1 MIYDIG
7 DYRYDDQLLPTRY
20 TPLVGSTPSD
30 IVRYLESHFS
40 GKGFDDM
47 LRADAYYEG
56 KQPLKYMAPA
66 LEQELGDRISQLVLN
81 WCRLGADAYE
91 NRLDVEFFRYR
102 GDASGDDNLAQI
114 WQAND
119 CDEQSQQGHLESLIL
134 GRSYVIVGAGD
145 APDDAPLIT
154 VESPFQVAAVRDP
167 RTRRIVKALKR
178 WDENN
183 YRLGTLYLP
192 DYTLG
197 VIWEKG
203 EWRVT
208 SRDNHNLGG
217 PPVVALVN
225 RPRLL
230 RPDGVSEFHDVIPIA
245 DAANKMATD
254 MMVSGEFHAMP
265 RRWAFGLKEDD
276 FVDEAGNPISSWS
289 AIAGRLWSSENKDI
303 NVGQFQ
309 ESDLAV
315 FHNTI
320 KVLAQLA
327 SQQLALPPH
336 YLAFTSDNPTSA
348 DAIRSSE
355 TQLVKRV
362 ERKHTFLGGAW
373 EDVMRLVLRIQ
384 TGVWDEAARQLE
396 TKWRDPST
404 PTIAQK
410 ADAAVKLNQAGIV
423 PIEQTRED
431 MGYTSE
437 QRRRMAEMDA
447 VAASAD
453 PVVSAARALT
463 NGGANASA
471 GGQ

>member
-1 MIYDIG
+1 LMIFDVG
-7 DYRYDDQLLPTRY
+7 GYRYDDQLVLPAPVVEPTV
-20 TPLVGSTPSD
+20 TGLVRDLIGGLSG
-30 IVRYLESHFS
+30 ESY
-40 GKGFDDM
+40 DDM

-66 LEQELGDRISQLVLN
+66 LEAELGGRISQLVLN

-91 NRLDVEFFRYR
+91 NRLDVEAFRFA
-102 GDASGDDNLAQI
+102 GKSSGDEKLAAV

-145 APDDAPLIT
+145 TADDAPLIT
-154 VESPFQVAAVRDP
+154 VESPFQVAVQRDP
-167 RTRRIVKALKR
+167 RTRRIVRALKR
-178 WDENN
+178 WDENG
-183 YRLGTLYLP
+183 YRLGSLYLP
-192 DYTLG
+192 MATLG
-197 VIWEKG
+197 VVWEKG

-208 SRDNHNLGG
+208 SRDDHELGRT
-217 PPVVALVN
+217 PVAALVN

-230 RPDGVSEFHDVIPIA
+230 RPNGVSEFHDIIPIA

-289 AIAGRLWSSENKDI
+289 AIAGRLWSSENENV

-373 EDVMRLVLRIQ
+373 EDVMRLVLRFQ
-384 TGVWDEAARQLE
+384 TGAWDEAAKRLE
-396 TKWRDPST
+396 TVWRDPST

-447 VAASAD
+447 AAASAD
-453 PVVSAARALT
+453 PVVNAARALT